1 MWETLDI
8 KRPSQTSTYYS
19 LRENVQMPTLP
30 NKTVRK
36 DNPTS
41 HQRVRTSELAHNR
54 KQRASEAQL
63 SPKRIS

>member
-8 KRPSQTSTYYS
+8 KRSSQTSTYYS
-19 LRENVQMPTLP
+19 WRENVQMPTLP

-54 KQRASEAQL
+54 EHLKLNYQL
-63 SPKRIS
+63 RESIS